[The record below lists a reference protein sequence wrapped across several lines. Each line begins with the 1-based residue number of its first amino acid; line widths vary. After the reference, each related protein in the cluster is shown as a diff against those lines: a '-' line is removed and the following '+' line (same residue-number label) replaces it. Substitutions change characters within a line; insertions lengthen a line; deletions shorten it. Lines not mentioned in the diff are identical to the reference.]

1 MGGSWAVTIPWQVK
15 MAGKILLS
23 RVPAGYR
30 FWRRANLFRLGKMEE
45 PEYAYDVFMRHFGRV
60 DFPRKGKGF
69 VAMELGPGDSLF
81 SAMIACSH
89 QASLCYL
96 VDSGRFA
103 REDVVSYREM
113 ARYLLD
119 RGFPVP
125 DLSLAESLDE
135 VLFACRA
142 RYGTEGIRSLR
153 DIPGQSVDFLWSHA
167 VLEHVRLV
175 EFLDTLKELRRVI
188 RPDGICSHR
197 IDLMDHLCFELNNL
211 RFSEELWESD
221 FFAKSGFYTNRIRYS
236 EMLGLFREAGFFP
249 EEVSIDRWET
259 LPTPVGKMAME
270 FRGLD
275 EDELRIF
282 AFDVILRP
290 L

>member
-1 MGGSWAVTIPWQVK
+1 MMVPWQAK

-23 RVPAGYR
+23 RIPAGYR
-30 FWRRANLFRLGKMEE
+30 FWRRVNLFRLGKMEE

-69 VAMELGPGDSLF
+69 VALELGPGDSLF
-81 SAMIACSH
+81 SAMLACSH
-89 QASLCYL
+89 QASSCYL

-103 REDVVSYREM
+103 REDLVPYREM
-113 ARYLLD
+113 AQYLLD
-119 RGFPVP
+119 RGLPVP
-125 DLSLAESLDE
+125 DLSRADSLDE
-135 VLFACRA
+135 VLLACRS

-153 DIPGQSVDFLWSHA
+153 EIPDRSVDFLWSHA
-167 VLEHVRLV
+167 VLEHVRLG
-175 EFLDTLKELRRVI
+175 EFLDTLRELRRVI

-197 IDLMDHLCFELNNL
+197 IDLMDHLCGELNNL
-211 RFSEELWESD
+211 RFPEDLWESD
-221 FFAKSGFYTNRIRYS
+221 FFAKSGFYTNRIRHS
-236 EMLGLFREAGFFP
+236 EMLGMFREAGFFP
-249 EEVSIDRWET
+249 EVVNTDRWEK

-270 FRGLD
+270 YRGLD
-275 EDELRIF
+275 ENQLRIF